1 MKGLRARVWAGAMI
15 LMTAILASSVRSQ
28 TTAPSLDPTA
38 KAAVRLMQGCLTPTP
53 DGRYHRLLR
62 ALRHLE
68 DPGLAPIY
76 EWLFES
82 SNPTLK
88 IHGLLGLAE
97 ASPRR
102 QVDLS
107 RLQRVSD
114 QVVLGQLIG
123 AALDTHMLGDEQ
135 IQQVMGWANLDVGIK
150 VVLSLELM
158 SRGRPVDMP
167 ALSAAMHVASLSERS
182 MAGLVAAAAGDR
194 SGLDRLTELN
204 ASEDPQRETVQTML
218 LRSAIRMDFKVAG
231 PWSLGLSRD
240 ESQPV
245 RLRLL
250 ALQTALRLGEPDAP
264 GHFNR
269 WFSRETDPAHRI
281 RMAVLIMQAAPW
293 LNPRDFGLLTR
304 ADERL
309 LVQIGRAAEAMA
321 LAGPPMAHVLAT
333 AQPLTALPVDRR
345 TLNVEPVVNLIGMQ
359 HPVVNVALLTYV
371 NDFAPSSA
379 QIPLWRAMIGS
390 IQGPVRNR
398 ASRLELAVEAA
409 EALAEQKPAE
419 AAPVLAGLMTGA
431 GQDAQMMQ
439 RVILLG
445 LVRVKSRAAV
455 DILSTLEDALPG
467 GLEDPTARWLEVII
481 AARQHDEIDPVELE
495 RLGVIVRGGANIEDT
510 LRLQAAWLYL
520 KHTGQTGAL
529 SIVLSQ
535 ASAR

>member
-1 MKGLRARVWAGAMI
+1 MI
-15 LMTAILASSVRSQ
+15 LTAALLASVVRSQ

-38 KAAVRLMQGCLTPTP
+38 KAAVRLMQGCLTPTA

-123 AALDTHMLGDEQ
+123 AALDTHMLGEEQ
-135 IQQVMGWANLDVGIK
+135 IQQVMGWTNLDVGIK

-158 SRGRPVDMP
+158 ARGRPVDMP

-194 SGLDRLTELN
+194 SGLERLTELN

-218 LRSAIRMDFKVAG
+218 LRSVIRMDFRVAG

-240 ESQPV
+240 ESQPA

-264 GHFNR
+264 EYFNQ
-269 WFSRETDPAHRI
+269 WFSRETDPAGRI

-293 LNPRDFGLLTR
+293 MSEGDFNVLTR
-304 ADERL
+304 ADEPL
-309 LVQIGRAAEAMA
+309 LAQVGRASEAMA
-321 LAGPPMAHVLAT
+321 LAGPPTAPVIAAT
-333 AQPLTALPVDRR
+333 QPMTAMPVDRR
-345 TLNVEPVVNLIGMQ
+345 TLNVEPVINLIGMQ
-359 HPVVNVALLTYV
+359 HPVVNIALLTYA

-379 QIPLWRAMIGS
+379 QVPLWRVMLGS
-390 IQGPVRNR
+390 IQGPDRNR

-419 AAPVLAGLMTGA
+419 AAPVLAELMTGA
-431 GQDAQMMQ
+431 GREAAMMQ
-439 RVILLG
+439 RVALLG
-445 LVRVKSRAAV
+445 LVRIKSRAAV
-455 DILSTLEDALPG
+455 DILRALEETAPG
-467 GLEDPTARWLEVII
+467 GLEDPTARWLAVII
-481 AARQHDEIDPVELE
+481 DARHRDEIDPAELE
-495 RLGVIVRGGANIEDT
+495 RLGVIVRGGANLEDT

-529 SIVLSQ
+529 SMVLSQ
-535 ASAR
+535 PLAR